1 MCFSLDFGENFGSH
15 FLKWPPKF
23 SKASILGAIL
33 KLLAQNMN
41 LMISKCVQFMYCMKN
56 TLKNKGNI
64 LVSGFW
70 WQKMAAIF
78 KKVLVIILVII

>member
-1 MCFSLDFGENFGSH
+1 
-15 FLKWPPKF
+15 
-23 SKASILGAIL
+23 
-33 KLLAQNMN
+33 
-41 LMISKCVQFMYCMKN
+41 MYCMKN

-78 KKVLVIILVII
+78 KKVLVIILVIILKNGVHFLKGRLFQKVVVQNLGSGLDVKMHKIYVLHD